1 MSQGPT
7 EAGEIAS
14 SIFDL
19 PTENYLCSKRLS
31 HKVIPLESLGRQEYY
46 EPKLKRR
53 RLSIHEEPIAT
64 TPTSTVLIKPTFD
77 HEKISEM
84 FANVLDEKF
93 KQFDDRCNLKMG
105 DRVDDIESE
114 LRQFKDEVF
123 VHQENLK
130 NEVKEAQTK
139 ADEERVAKLSKI
151 QKLAELHRQNKSHI
165 MSFKT

>member
-19 PTENYLCSKRLS
+19 PTENYLYSKRMS
-31 HKVIPLESLGRQEYY
+31 HKVIPLESLGREEHY
-46 EPKLKRR
+46 EPRLKRR
-53 RLSIHEEPIAT
+53 RLSVHEEPIAT
-64 TPTSTVLIKPTFD
+64 TPTSAVLIKSTFD

-84 FANVLDEKF
+84 FASVLDEKL
-93 KQFDDRCNLKMG
+93 KQFDERCNIKMG

-114 LRQFKDEVF
+114 LKQFKDEVF

-130 NEVKEAQTK
+130 NEVKEAQSK
-139 ADEERVAKLSKI
+139 ANKERVAKLSKI
-151 QKLAELHRQNKSHI
+151 
-165 MSFKT
+165 